1 MFNVNDCVMY
11 GTTGVCEVTDIT
23 KDKLV
28 GNVKSDYYV
37 LRPVFENNATIMTP
51 IDNPK
56 VLIRSL
62 ITQSEADE
70 LIENMPDEE
79 IEWIPNDR
87 QRNEIFKNLLHTGS
101 CSEWMKIIKA
111 IHKRKTDVTATGK
124 KLRQS
129 DENFM
134 KSAEKLL
141 YEEFSYS
148 LKIPFDDVKP
158 YILSHCN

>member
-1 MFNVNDCVMY
+1 MY
-11 GTTGVCEVTDIT
+11 GITGVCEVTDIT

-28 GNVKSDYYV
+28 GNIKSDYYV
-37 LRPVFENNATIMTP
+37 LRPIFENNATIMTP

-56 VLIRSL
+56 ILIRPL
-62 ITQSEADE
+62 ISQIEADE
-70 LIENMPDEE
+70 LIENMPSEE

-87 QRNEIFKNLLHTGS
+87 QRNEAFKTLLHTGS
-101 CSEWMKIIKA
+101 CSEWIKIISA
-111 IHKRKTDVTATGK
+111 IDRRKTDVTASGK

>member
-1 MFNVNDCVMY
+1 MY
-11 GTTGVCEVTDIT
+11 GITGVCEVTDIT

-28 GNVKSDYYV
+28 GNIKSDYYV
-37 LRPVFENNATIMTP
+37 LRPVFENNAIIMTP

-56 VLIRSL
+56 VLIRPL
-62 ITQSEADE
+62 ISQSEADN
-70 LIENMPDEE
+70 LIENMPSVE
-79 IEWIPNDR
+79 IEWISNDR
-87 QRNEIFKNLLHTGS
+87 QRNETFKNQLHTGS
-101 CSEWMKIIKA
+101 CCEWMKIIRA
-111 IHKRKTDVTATGK
+111 IHKRKTDVTASGK

-148 LKIPFDDVKP
+148 LKMPFDDVKP

>member
-1 MFNVNDCVMY
+1 MY

-28 GNVKSDYYV
+28 GNIKSDYYV
-37 LRPVFENNATIMTP
+37 LRPVFENNARIMTP

-56 VLIRSL
+56 VLIRPL
-62 ITQSEADE
+62 ISQSEADE
-70 LIENMPDEE
+70 LIKKMPDEE
-79 IEWIPNDR
+79 IEWIANDR
-87 QRNEIFKNLLHTGS
+87 QRNEVFKTQLHTGS
-101 CSEWMKIIKA
+101 CREWIKIIKT
-111 IHKRKTDVTATGK
+111 IHKRKKDVTATGK

-158 YILSHCN
+158 YILERCN